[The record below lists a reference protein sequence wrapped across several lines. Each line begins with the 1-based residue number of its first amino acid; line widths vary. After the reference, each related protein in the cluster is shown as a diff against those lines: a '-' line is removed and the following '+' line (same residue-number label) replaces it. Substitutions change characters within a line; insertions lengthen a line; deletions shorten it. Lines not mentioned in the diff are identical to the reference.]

1 MQVLNINRLE
11 LFPHFV
17 FYIHIVRHCKPT
29 FIALDNYCSQKDEF
43 EMRKFP
49 LTNLGIERT
58 PRNMLISKL
67 DMDLIIPRLNRGVLH
82 RTCSITMVLARQ
94 FSLRRSL
101 NGQAQ
106 APSPSTFCLY
116 GEFCRTVHEGLFQAG
131 PISLAFRG
139 VGGRKDINLRNR

>member
-106 APSPSTFCLY
+106 ASSPSTFCLY

-131 PISLAFRG
+131 PISLAF
-139 VGGRKDINLRNR
+139 